1 MYLESNYP
9 PDLIK
14 NNLYSKENVFS
25 KMQIRI
31 QTDFSSIVLPTLC
44 KFSQIWQVSRVKFPG
59 RSISL
64 SFKVCLILLLTWSL
78 SIFMP
83 ISPGMLFLQI
93 VCVKGISGLV
103 RIDIIFYRQKIH
115 ENQAI
120 EIGNSL
126 NHVVSEKGKKWSLSI
141 NIHGHLTRNAIFTN
155 CVLKKF

>member
-1 MYLESNYP
+1 MRKYG
-9 PDLIK
+9 
-14 NNLYSKENVFS
+14 NLYRKENAFS
-25 KMQIRI
+25 KIQIRI
-31 QTDFSSIVLPTLC
+31 QTDFGSIVLPTLC

-103 RIDIIFYRQKIH
+103 RKDIIFYRQKIH

-126 NHVVSEKGKKWSLSI
+126 NHVVSSLQCKKWSLFMPISPLMLFLQI
-141 NIHGHLTRNAIFTN
+141 V
-155 CVLKKF
+155 C

>member
-1 MYLESNYP
+1 
-9 PDLIK
+9 
-14 NNLYSKENVFS
+14 
-25 KMQIRI
+25 
-31 QTDFSSIVLPTLC
+31 
-44 KFSQIWQVSRVKFPG
+44 
-59 RSISL
+59 
-64 SFKVCLILLLTWSL
+64 
-78 SIFMP
+78 MP

-126 NHVVSEKGKKWSLSI
+126 NHVVSEKCK

-155 CVLKKF
+155 CVLKEF